1 MLEKMKKVLSNEKK
15 CEKCGSEDHVEKV
28 YISNITG
35 HGHFEYL
42 CASCAL
48 KEKVKVY

>member
-15 CEKCGSEDHVEKV
+15 CEKCGSEVGVEKV
-28 YISNITG
+28 YVSNITG

>member
-1 MLEKMKKVLSNEKK
+1 MLEKLKKVLSDEKK

-48 KEKVKVY
+48 KENVKKY